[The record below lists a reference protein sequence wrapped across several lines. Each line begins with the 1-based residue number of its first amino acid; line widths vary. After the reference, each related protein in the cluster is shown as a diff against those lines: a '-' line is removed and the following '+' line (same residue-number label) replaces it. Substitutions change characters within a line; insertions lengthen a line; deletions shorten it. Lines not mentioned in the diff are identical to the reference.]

1 MIIAARSILVAVIAV
16 IASTFTIVAGTTS
29 TASAATVQEIRSM
42 DPATYEKKVQY
53 WVNRVRANHGK
64 SKLRFHSC
72 TDKYSERWS
81 RHLASTLRFYHQD
94 LSPFFN
100 DCGARYAG
108 ENLARGVV
116 TPRRVVELWM
126 NSDAHRRVM
135 LSTSPRRVGVGAV
148 LDSRGDWVITAN
160 FTRL

>member
-1 MIIAARSILVAVIAV
+1 MTIAARSTLIAIIAV
-16 IASTFTIVAGTTS
+16 IASTFTVVAGPTS
-29 TASAATVQEIRSM
+29 TADAATVEQIRNMS
-42 DPATYEKKVQY
+42 PGTYEKKVQY
-53 WVNRVRANHGK
+53 WVNRVRAKHGK
-64 SKLRFHSC
+64 RKLRFHSC

-100 DCGARYAG
+100 DCHARYAG

-116 TPRRVVELWM
+116 TPRRVVTLWM
-126 NSDAHRRVM
+126 NSDAHRHVM
-135 LSTSPRRVGVGAV
+135 LSKSPRRIGVAAV
-148 LDSRGDWVITAN
+148 QDSRGDWVITAN